1 MSDRNSIAL
10 DRTALPGLDRLSQH
24 LRYLGERQRVL
35 AGNLANI
42 DTPGY
47 RAKDLAFTEEL
58 ERADRGEQSS
68 HGTLRYETEEITRDD
83 EVPDQDGNTVSLE
96 SQIARMDETTL
107 RYRSLAE
114 LLSRR
119 IGLLRYAAGDG
130 RG

>member
-47 RAKDLAFTEEL
+47 RAKDLAFAEEL
-58 ERADRGEQSS
+58 DRA
-68 HGTLRYETEEITRDD
+68 TLRYETEETTRDD

>member
-1 MSDRNSIAL
+1 MSERNTIAL

-24 LRYLGERQRVL
+24 LHYLGERQRVL

-58 ERADRGEQSS
+58 ERVDAADRSK
-68 HGTLRYETEEITRDD
+68 GTLRYETEETTRDD

-119 IGLLRYAAGDG
+119 IGMLRYAAGDG